1 MISVEEARQNVRDH
15 EVAMSNHTAKMV
27 NKWLDEVASSIIR
40 TASREGRNSVIILCE
55 STYIE
60 PIIEALRNKGYAV
73 DRSGFHLNIRWDDNK

>member
-27 NKWLDEVASSIIR
+27 NKWLEEVASSIIR

-60 PIIEALRNKGYAV
+60 PIIETLRDKGYAV
-73 DRSGFHLNIRWDDNK
+73 DRGGFHLNIRWDDNK